1 MGTNLDIE
9 ANDQIRP
16 IATMMMMNVRIFT
29 ALYRLQV
36 GDVGVVAYFSPPKYE
51 IVHKTREVPLRATD
65 AGSVGRKLQN
75 HARPRWR
82 H

>member
-36 GDVGVVAYFSPPKYE
+36 GDVGVVAYFSPSKYE
-51 IVHKTREVPLRATD
+51 VVHKREFTKREKST
-65 AGSVGRKLQN
+65 
-75 HARPRWR
+75 ARD
-82 H
+82 